1 MNNDELNFKTE
12 IIIPEEYYK
21 SINSET
27 YNINDISQIK
37 ANIIES
43 EPLIK
48 LKGLVGLKKLYIL
61 EEEKE
66 EPTQFYND
74 IDILFNIL
82 ENYPEEFKIECFKCL
97 SLIESINLKMQK
109 TIKNEPTN
117 KIIQIITYI
126 LDFPKEVKMIL
137 LLEDLDY
144 LQFLAKK
151 KIFIDKLGLKNIYTK
166 LKNLIEKEYPN
177 ETNIIELSLEIL
189 LNLIITDE
197 EIVNDKQIILDL
209 IRLVNDIINK
219 FESIQK
225 VLYNSLRILF
235 QITNNNT
242 ENEENREIYLKIMNK
257 MIELNL
263 LLKLIDKIDKFDIN
277 EKNIIHCCLRII
289 GNFVAIDDGFYTDKV
304 IEYNFLDKLKKF
316 IQNNQQFENRKEAT
330 WILSNIAAGTNQQLL
345 KLYENNF
352 QYILFDIISN
362 EEESKIKNNCLWSLY
377 NFSNIN
383 NSEYLDILV
392 EKGFIDIIIE
402 RFKIDGGDTLCCS
415 LEALGKILSDGEK
428 KDPANFNIIQT
439 KVNELNVLNELKVL
453 LKKFP
458 VGMIKDKIVYI
469 LNNNFN
475 IEDINQFL
483 NDNSQQNQ

>member
-1 MNNDELNFKTE
+1 M
-12 IIIPEEYYK
+12 
-21 SINSET
+21 
-27 YNINDISQIK
+27 
-37 ANIIES
+37 
-43 EPLIK
+43 
-48 LKGLVGLKKLYIL
+48 
-61 EEEKE
+61 
-66 EPTQFYND
+66 
-74 IDILFNIL
+74 
-82 ENYPEEFKIECFKCL
+82 
-97 SLIESINLKMQK
+97 
-109 TIKNEPTN
+109 
-117 KIIQIITYI
+117 
-126 LDFPKEVKMIL
+126 
-137 LLEDLDY
+137 
-144 LQFLAKK
+144 
-151 KIFIDKLGLKNIYTK
+151 KNIYKK

-242 ENEENREIYLKIMNK
+242 ENEENKEIYLKIMNK

-415 LEALGKILSDGEK
+415 LEALGKILNDGEK

-469 LNNNFN
+469 LNNNFD